1 MFHLAFKGQDNKT
14 HQPCRSGWAALSIDR
29 SGSAGNAVMHT
40 FEQVLLRSL
49 KNPLKNPN
57 LLLLSA
63 PEKMSPLIIIPFFFS
78 FPIACMAQQITHI
91 SQVLSITNLPC
102 LSQKLVQAY
111 TQLRYANCPQKTPQ
125 VYASCL
131 CLQPTNVA
139 SVQSSMSFW
148 GSLNCADR
156 SSVDSSMAMGI
167 FTLYCNLAMKEEA
180 VTVTTDPGISAPLPT
195 GVASSELPLRLLG
208 NWSFALV

>member
-1 MFHLAFKGQDNKT
+1 
-14 HQPCRSGWAALSIDR
+14 
-29 SGSAGNAVMHT
+29 
-40 FEQVLLRSL
+40 
-49 KNPLKNPN
+49 
-57 LLLLSA
+57 
-63 PEKMSPLIIIPFFFS
+63 MSPLIILPILFS
-78 FPIACMAQQITHI
+78 FPIACIAQQITHI
-91 SQVLSITNLPC
+91 SQVPSITDLPC
-102 LSQKLVQAY
+102 LSQKLVRAY
-111 TQLRYANCPQKTPQ
+111 TKLRYANCPQKSPQ

-180 VTVTTDPGISAPLPT
+180 VTVTTDPGISAPLRT
-195 GVASSELPLRLLG
+195 SVASSELPLSLLEH
-208 NWSFALV
+208 WSSAFMLQIANYCFSSKSCQN